1 MPQARKLTPISGPD
15 GIPPRRHLR
24 YRKSWDQSGAF
35 TVRFPILLAAVLSLA
50 ACGQSDPTSTAASA
64 PPTSGPAESSSN
76 TGGAT
81 AALGPLNTRFDCLR
95 ESGGILVIAHRGGPT
110 RDYPENAIETFQRTW
125 KAGTHA
131 MEIDIAETKDG
142 KLVLMH
148 DDDLDRTTNG
158 TGFVVD
164 HTLAEIQ
171 ALKLRTR
178 AKQTEFH
185 PPTLEAALEWAV
197 QNHAFLELDKK
208 RSASYAAIVAAIRA
222 AKAENNVLL
231 ITYTDDQAIAAQ
243 KAAPDLIVNVTLNSV
258 QQLDGLIAAGLK
270 PERLIAWTGN
280 TEPRPDLWK
289 ALAARG
295 VESIFGANGSR
306 AEGIDNRYWD
316 DGDGSEFNT
325 LAAGGL
331 RVLVTGM
338 SDKTSRQL
346 SQEIRAAAGC
356 GF

>member
-1 MPQARKLTPISGPD
+1 MRLTVI
-15 GIPPRRHLR
+15 
-24 YRKSWDQSGAF
+24 AA
-35 TVRFPILLAAVLSLA
+35 TALALA
-50 ACGQSDPTSTAASA
+50 ACGQPNDPTATASTDASG
-64 PPTSGPAESSSN
+64 PPISGPAESSSE
-76 TGGAT
+76 TGAAS

-95 ESGGILVIAHRGGPT
+95 ESGGVLVVAHRGGPT
-110 RDYPENAIETFQRTW
+110 RDFPENAIETFQRTW

-131 MEIDIAETKDG
+131 MEIDIAETRDG

-158 TGFVVD
+158 TGLVVD

-171 ALKLRTR
+171 ALKLRTGT
-178 AKQTEFH
+178 KQTDFY
-185 PPTLEAALEWAV
+185 PPTLQAALEWAV

-208 RSASYAAIVAAIRA
+208 RSASYAPIIAAVRA

-231 ITYTDDQAIAAQ
+231 ITYTDDQAIEAQ
-243 KAAPDLIVNVTLNSV
+243 KAAPDLIINATLNSV
-258 QQLDGLIAAGLK
+258 DQLDKLVAAGLK

-280 TEPRPDLWK
+280 VEPRPNLWK

-295 VESIFGANGSR
+295 VASIFGTNGSR
-306 AEGIDNRYWD
+306 AEGLDYKYWD
-316 DGDGSEFNT
+316 DGDGAEFNA
-325 LAAGGL
+325 LAANGL
-331 RVLVTGM
+331 PILVTGF

-346 SQEIRAAAGC
+346 SQEIRAAGGC

>member
-1 MPQARKLTPISGPD
+1 MR
-15 GIPPRRHLR
+15 
-24 YRKSWDQSGAF
+24 
-35 TVRFPILLAAVLSLA
+35 LALIAATALALA
-50 ACGQSDPTSTAASA
+50 ACGQPADPTATASTSA
-64 PPTSGPAESSSN
+64 PESQISGPAESSSD
-76 TGGAT
+76 TGAAS

-110 RDYPENAIETFQRTW
+110 RDYPENAIETFQRTY

-131 MEIDIAETKDG
+131 LEIDIAETKDG

-158 TGFVVD
+158 SGLVVD

-171 ALKLRTR
+171 ALKLRTGT
-178 AKQTEFH
+178 KQTDFH

-208 RSASYAAIVAAIRA
+208 RSASYAPIIAAIRA
-222 AKAENNVLL
+222 AKAENNILL
-231 ITYTDDQAIAAQ
+231 ITYTDDQAIEAQ
-243 KAAPDLIVNVTLNSV
+243 KAAPDLIINATMNSAE
-258 QQLDGLIAAGLK
+258 QLDKLIAAGLK

-289 ALAARG
+289 ALATRG

-306 AEGIDNRYWD
+306 AEGLDYRYWED
-316 DGDGSEFNT
+316 SDGSEFNK
-325 LAAGGL
+325 LAADGL
-331 RVLVTGM
+331 PILVTGM
-338 SDKTSRQL
+338 SDKVSRQL

>member
-1 MPQARKLTPISGPD
+1 MRLT
-15 GIPPRRHLR
+15 
-24 YRKSWDQSGAF
+24 
-35 TVRFPILLAAVLSLA
+35 LLAATALALA
-50 ACGQSDPTSTAASA
+50 ACGQPRDPTATASTEASDGSI
-64 PPTSGPAESSSN
+64 SGPAESAAE
-76 TGGAT
+76 TGAAS

-110 RDYPENAIETFQRTW
+110 RDYPENAIESFARTY

-148 DDDLDRTTNG
+148 DDDLDRTTTG
-158 TGFVVD
+158 TGLVVD

-171 ALKLRTR
+171 ALKLKTDS
-178 AKQTEFH
+178 KTTEFH
-185 PPTLEAALEWAV
+185 PPTLQAALEWAV
-197 QNHAFLELDKK
+197 ANHAFLELDKK
-208 RSASYAAIVAAIRA
+208 RSASYAPIISAVRA

-231 ITYTDDQAIAAQ
+231 ITYTDDQAIEAQ
-243 KAAPDLIVNVTLNSV
+243 KAAPDFIINATLNSPD
-258 QQLDGLIAAGLK
+258 QLDKLLAAGLK

-280 TEPRPDLWK
+280 VEPRPELWS

-295 VESIFGANGSR
+295 VESIFGTNGSR
-306 AEGIDNRYWD
+306 AEGLDYKYWD

-325 LAAGGL
+325 LAQDGL
-331 RVLVTGM
+331 PILVTGF

-346 SQEIRAAAGC
+346 SQEIRAAGGC

>member
-1 MPQARKLTPISGPD
+1 MR
-15 GIPPRRHLR
+15 
-24 YRKSWDQSGAF
+24 
-35 TVRFPILLAAVLSLA
+35 LALIAATALALA
-50 ACGQSDPTSTAASA
+50 ACGQPADPTATASTSA
-64 PPTSGPAESSSN
+64 PESQISGPAESSSD
-76 TGGAT
+76 TGAAS

-95 ESGGILVIAHRGGPT
+95 ESGGILVIAHCGGPT
-110 RDYPENAIETFQRTW
+110 RDYPENAIETFQRTY

-131 MEIDIAETKDG
+131 LEIDIAETKDG

-158 TGFVVD
+158 SGLVVD

-171 ALKLRTR
+171 ALKLRTGT
-178 AKQTEFH
+178 KQTDFR

-208 RSASYAAIVAAIRA
+208 RSASYAPIIAAIRA
-222 AKAENNVLL
+222 AKAENNILL
-231 ITYTDDQAIAAQ
+231 ITYTDDQAIEAQ
-243 KAAPDLIVNVTLNSV
+243 KAAPDLIINATLNSV
-258 QQLDGLIAAGLK
+258 EQLDKLVAAGLK

-295 VESIFGANGSR
+295 VESIFGTNGSR
-306 AEGIDNRYWD
+306 AEGLDYRYWD

-325 LAAGGL
+325 LATGGL
-331 RVLVTGM
+331 PMLVTGM

-346 SQEIRAAAGC
+346 SQEVRAAGGC